1 MGTRSLRRILAA
13 GACAS
18 LVLMTGVA
26 ALGAPQYGPGVTDTE
41 IRLGQTMPYSG
52 PLSAQGVMT
61 GKTMQAYF
69 DKINEEGGIN
79 GRKIKLIS
87 LDDGYS
93 PPKTVEQTRKL
104 IEQEEVLL
112 IFGTLGTPTNLA
124 TRKYLNSKSVPQLF
138 ITTGV
143 TKFGDQKN
151 FPWTMAWIP
160 NFSIEAAAYGAHILK
175 ARPNARIGIL
185 YQNDD
190 YRKDLVAG
198 LKKTLGDKAQQLIVA
213 EASYEVT
220 DPTVDQ
226 QIITL
231 QGANADT
238 FMNFSTPKAAAQ
250 AIRKAHDIGWRPLQF
265 LNTPA
270 NSIDVTLKPAGLEK
284 AIGLISVT
292 YSKDPGDPQ
301 WADDAG
307 VRAYVAFM
315 KKYYPEAEPGER
327 NTIIAYNEAMT
338 LAAVLKQCGNEL
350 TRENVMRQATSL
362 KDVELPMLLP
372 GIKVNTSQTDYYP
385 IEQLQLIRFDGTRW
399 VRFGEVLSR

>member
-1 MGTRSLRRILAA
+1 MGTRSVFKILIVATT
-13 GACAS
+13 AS
-18 LVLMTGVA
+18 LAWVSAGS
-26 ALGAPQYGPGVTDTE
+26 ALCAKQYGPGVTDKE
-41 IRLGQTMPYSG
+41 IKLGQTMPYSG

-69 DKINEEGGIN
+69 DKVNDEGGIN

-104 IEQEEVLL
+104 VEQEEVLL
-112 IFGTLGTPTNLA
+112 LFGTLGTPTNLA
-124 TRKYLNSKSVPQLF
+124 TRKYLNAKKVPQLF

-143 TKFGDQKN
+143 TKFGDQKD
-151 FPWTMAWIP
+151 FPWTMAWMP
-160 NFSIEAAAYGAHILK
+160 NFSIEASAYAAHILK

-190 YRKDLVAG
+190 YGKDLVAG
-198 LKKTLGDKAQQLIVA
+198 LKKALGDKAQQLIVA

-226 QIITL
+226 QIIAL

-250 AIRKAHDIGWRPLQF
+250 AIRKAYDIGWRPLQF

-270 NSIDVTLKPAGLEK
+270 NSIDVTLKPAGVEK
-284 AIGLISVT
+284 AVGLISVT

-301 WADDAG
+301 WANDAG
-307 VRAYVAFM
+307 VRAYLAFM
-315 KKYYPEAEPGER
+315 KKYYPESEPGER
-327 NTIIAYNEAMT
+327 NTIIGYNEAMA
-338 LAAVLKQCGNEL
+338 LAAVLKQCGDEL
-350 TRENVMRQATSL
+350 TRENVMRQAASL
-362 KDVELPMLLP
+362 KDMELPMLLP
-372 GIKVNTSQTDYYP
+372 RIKMNTSQTDYYP
-385 IEQLQLIRFDGTRW
+385 VEQLQLIRFDGTRW
-399 VRFGEVLSR
+399 VRFGDLIGR